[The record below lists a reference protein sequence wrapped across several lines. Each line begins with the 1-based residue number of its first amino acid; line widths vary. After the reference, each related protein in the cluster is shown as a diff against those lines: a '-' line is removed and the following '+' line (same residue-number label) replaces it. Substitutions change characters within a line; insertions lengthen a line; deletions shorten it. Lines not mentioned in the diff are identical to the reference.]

1 MRAAVLHETGQPL
14 AVEDV
19 PEPEAGEGQ
28 ALLDVKAAGI
38 NFADVLIKNGMYP
51 QPPELP
57 TILGNEVAGD
67 LDGRRVVAFARLSG
81 GGYAE
86 RVAVDDEWVFD
97 LPASATYAQGAAFLT
112 TYLTAWIPLTRQ
124 ARIHRDSN
132 VLVTAAAG
140 GVGTAA
146 IQVAT
151 FAGANVTAAAGSEEK
166 LTLARELG
174 AQRTIGYD
182 EIGDLDDIDIALD
195 PVGGPVY
202 SACLRSLRPLGV
214 AIAIGF
220 AGGAWEPADPARL
233 VGRNTGA
240 IGFYLGRLM
249 NLRPELVREEVHELL
264 AVWSRGS
271 LRPVVGAEFPLEQ
284 VNDAL
289 DLIGSRRSTGKVVLV
304 P

>member
-1 MRAAVLHETGQPL
+1 MKAAVLRETGQPL
-14 AVEDV
+14 SLEDV
-19 PEPEAGEGQ
+19 PEPEATEGRSIVE
-28 ALLDVKAAGI
+28 VKAAGI

-67 LDGRRVVAFARLSG
+67 IGGRRVVAFARLSG

-97 LPASATYAQGAAFLT
+97 LPASASYAQGAAFLT
-112 TYLTAWIPLTRQ
+112 TYLTAWIPLMRQ

-140 GVGTAA
+140 GVGSAA
-146 IQVAT
+146 VQLAT
-151 FAGANVTAAAGSEEK
+151 FAGASVTAAAGSAEK
-166 LTLARELG
+166 LELARELG
-174 AQRTIGYD
+174 AQRTVSYE
-182 EIGDLDDIDIALD
+182 EIGTLDDIDVALD
-195 PVGGPVY
+195 PVGGAVF
-202 SACLRSLRPLGV
+202 ADCLKALRPLGV

-220 AGGAWEPADPARL
+220 AGGAWEQVDPARL
-233 VGRNTGA
+233 VGRNTGT

-249 NLRPELVREEVHELL
+249 SFRPELVRDEVRELL
-264 AVWSRGS
+264 AVWRGGAI
-271 LRPVVGAEFPLEQ
+271 RPVVGAEYPLEQ
-284 VNDAL
+284 ANEAL